1 MTTIRNRS
9 VHTLLA
15 TALIGSSFAV
25 ATATPSASAS
35 EQPDRATV
43 VASTDRGDL
52 VSATRI
58 RHLDIA
64 ATRHLL
70 ADAGYSTDEVRRPV
84 DGYRLVYRTVDRRGR
99 SIRASGLF
107 AYPTSGPHRL
117 RTVLFEHGTTPSSA
131 DAPSVGKGDTYQ
143 QAGALSF
150 AAAGYAVAAPDYVGL
165 GVGQGYPAYLDGR
178 TEVSASVDLL
188 EAARDFAVGKDLR
201 LSRGVR
207 VAGFSQG
214 AHAALVT
221 ARTLQRGRVPRLRL
235 TAVASISGAYD
246 FRHAELP
253 AILSGEVDPKL
264 ATLYLGYLLTS
275 WDHLHGL
282 YDSPS
287 RVFRAPYDGFVTG
300 LYDGT
305 HRGIEVYKRM
315 PATPQKLLT
324 KAGLRMLRHPAG
336 RFARALDEYDNA
348 CDGWTPRAPIRMY
361 YTGGDREAT
370 PTNTLQCADDFARR
384 GFAVRTRDLRVP
396 DHGASGRAGVTA
408 AIRWFD
414 RLGR

>member
-1 MTTIRNRS
+1 MTTIRTRPLQI
-9 VHTLLA
+9 LLA
-15 TALIGSSFAV
+15 TALIGSSFV
-25 ATATPSASAS
+25 LATASPSAIDQSATGTVA
-35 EQPDRATV
+35 AT
-43 VASTDRGDL
+43 TDRGTL

-70 ADAGYSTDEVRRPV
+70 ADAGYSTEEVRRPV
-84 DGYRLVYRTVDRRGR
+84 DAYRLVYRTVDRRGR

-117 RTVLFEHGTTPSSA
+117 RQVLFEHGTTPSSA

-150 AAAGYAVAAPDYVGL
+150 AADEYAVAAPDYVGL

-188 EAARDFAVGKDLR
+188 DAARAFAAGRDLR
-201 LSRGVR
+201 LSREVR

-221 ARTLQRGRVPRLRL
+221 ARTLQRGQVPRLRL
-235 TAVASISGAYD
+235 AAVASISGGYD

-253 AILSGEVDPKL
+253 AILRGEVDPKL

-287 RVFRAPYDGFVTG
+287 QVFRAPYDDFVTG

-305 HRGIEVYKRM
+305 HPSIEVYKRM
-315 PATPQKLLT
+315 PATPRKLLT

-336 RFARALDEYDNA
+336 RFARALDAYDTA
-348 CDGWTPRAPIRMY
+348 CDGWTPRAPIRLY

-370 PTNTLQCADDFARR
+370 PTNTLHCVDDFAKR
-384 GFAVRTRDLRVP
+384 GFAVRTRDLQVP
-396 DHGASGRAGVTA
+396 DHSASGRAGVTA
-408 AIRWFD
+408 TIRWFD

>member
-9 VHTLLA
+9 LQALLTITLV
-15 TALIGSSFAV
+15 GSSFVA
-25 ATATPSASAS
+25 ATASPSASDEPA
-35 EQPDRATV
+35 PAAV
-43 VASTDRGDL
+43 VATDRGGL

-58 RHLDIA
+58 RHLDLA

-70 ADAGYSTDEVRRPV
+70 ADAGYSTNEVRRPV

-117 RTVLFEHGTTPSSA
+117 RQVLFEHGTTPSSA

-188 EAARDFAVGKDLR
+188 DAAREFAAGKDLR

-221 ARTLQRGRVPRLRL
+221 ARALQRGHVPRLRL
-235 TAVASISGAYD
+235 AAVASISGAYD
-246 FRHAELP
+246 FRQAELP
-253 AILSGEVDPKL
+253 SILSGEVDPKL

-287 RVFRAPYDGFVTG
+287 EVFRAPYDGFVTG

-305 HRGIEVYKRM
+305 HRSIEVYKRM
-315 PATPQKLLT
+315 PATPRKLLT
-324 KAGLRMLRHPAG
+324 KAGLRMLQHPAG
-336 RFARALDEYDNA
+336 RFARALAAYDSA
-348 CDGWTPRAPIRMY
+348 CDGWTPRAPIRLY

-370 PTNTLQCADDFARR
+370 PTNTLHCADDFARH
-384 GFAVRTRDLRVP
+384 GFAVRTRDLQVP
-396 DHGASGRAGVTA
+396 DHSASGRAGVTA

-414 RLGR
+414 RHGR

>member
-1 MTTIRNRS
+1 MTIIRTRPLQI
-9 VHTLLA
+9 LLA
-15 TALIGSSFAV
+15 TTLMASTVAV
-25 ATATPSASAS
+25 ASAAPSVGD
-35 EQPDRATV
+35 QPESVAA
-43 VASTDRGDL
+43 ASTGRGTL
-52 VSATRI
+52 VSATRV
-58 RHLDIA
+58 RHLDLA
-64 ATRHLL
+64 ATRRLL
-70 ADAGYSTDEVRRPV
+70 ADAGYSTEEVRRPV
-84 DGYRLVYRTVDRRGR
+84 DGYRLVYRTVDRRGQ

-117 RTVLFEHGTTPSSA
+117 RQVLFEHGTTPSSA
-131 DAPSVGKGDTYQ
+131 DAPSVGTGDTYQ

-165 GVGQGYPAYLDGR
+165 GAGQGYPAYLDGR

-188 EAARDFAVGKDLR
+188 EAARDFAVGKDLG
-201 LSRGVR
+201 LSHGVR

-221 ARTLQRGRVPRLRL
+221 ARSLQRGSRPRLHL
-235 TAVASISGAYD
+235 AAVASISGAYD

-253 AILSGEVDPKL
+253 AIRSGEVDPKL

-275 WDHLHGL
+275 WDHLHDL

-287 RVFRAPYDGFVTG
+287 EVFRAPYDDFVTG

-305 HRGIEVYKRM
+305 HRSIEVYKRM
-315 PATPQKLLT
+315 PATPRQLLT
-324 KAGLRMLRHPAG
+324 EAGLRMIRHPAG
-336 RFARALDEYDNA
+336 LFARALDGYDTA
-348 CDGWTPRAPIRMY
+348 CEGWAPRAPIRLF

-370 PTNTLQCADDFARR
+370 PTNTLHCADDFATS
-384 GFAVRTRDLRVP
+384 GFAVRTKDLQVP
-396 DHGASGRAGVTA
+396 DHSASGRAGVTA